1 MQIAIVDDRADDRAE
16 LSESCRPGQFSAC
29 LYGHLYGE
37 HGWNGDAK
45 LKKQSNL
52 SIQLLFCFRCR
63 LMLFY
68 YSVHR
73 NA

>member
-45 LKKQSNL
+45 FKKAIESFQ
-52 SIQLLFCFRCR
+52 FDCF
-63 LMLFY
+63 
-68 YSVHR
+68 SVSD
-73 NA
+73 AD

>member
-16 LSESCRPGQFSAC
+16 LSESCRPGQFSTC

-45 LKKQSNL
+45 FNKAIESFQ
-52 SIQLLFCFRCR
+52 FDCF
-63 LMLFY
+63 
-68 YSVHR
+68 SVSD
-73 NA
+73 AD

>member
-1 MQIAIVDDRADDRAE
+1 MQIAIVDDRAEDRAE
-16 LSESCRPGQFSAC
+16 LSESCRPGQFSTC